1 MLRQAQIRPY
11 FNAGVPDGFM
21 ISNIQAGSLYQK
33 MGVVDGDIIQGVNN
47 RPIRTADDMM
57 ELFNTIKSGA
67 GMSLS
72 IKRRG
77 NPETLNYQFR

>member
-1 MLRQAQIRPY
+1 MLRQAQVRPY

-21 ISNIQAGSLYQK
+21 VSNIQAGSLYQK
-33 MGVVDGDIIQGVNN
+33 MGIIDGDIVQGVNS

-57 ELFNTIKSGA
+57 ELFNAIKSSP
-67 GMSLS
+67 GMALS